1 MKAEVFSF
9 EGEGIN
15 CIYNNKKWVV
25 CIKNWK
31 PNNDIKNIQYLE
43 VHYKTDEQFILL
55 KGNAILLAATR
66 ENNSFQID
74 IIKMEPM
81 KVYNIPQG
89 TWFNTITEKD
99 TKLIYVQDA
108 GTTGEPG
115 NSEYINMTE
124 EELNDLRKKAENLLK
139 N

>member
-1 MKAEVFSF
+1 MKAEIFSF
-9 EGEGIN
+9 KGEGIN
-15 CIYNNKKWVV
+15 CVYDNKRWVI

-43 VHYKTDEQFILL
+43 VHYKTDEQFVLL
-55 KGNAILLAATR
+55 KGKAILLAASR
-66 ENNSFQID
+66 ENDSFQID
-74 IIKMEPM
+74 TIKMEPM
-81 KVYNIPQG
+81 KIYNIPKG
-89 TWFNTITEKD
+89 TWFNTITEKN

-124 EELNDLRKKAENLLK
+124 EELADLRKRAEELLK
-139 N
+139 K